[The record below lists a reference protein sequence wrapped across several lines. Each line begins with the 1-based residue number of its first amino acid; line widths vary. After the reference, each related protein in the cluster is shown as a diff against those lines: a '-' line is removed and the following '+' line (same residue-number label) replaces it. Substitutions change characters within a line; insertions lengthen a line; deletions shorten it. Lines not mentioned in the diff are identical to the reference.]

1 MKKSPE
7 VNSQPADR
15 NARMAARK
23 RKRRRL
29 KMMRLAIVLTVLLLL
44 ALFITLVV
52 LHISG
57 SIAKK
62 NGTKTEFLAVTEI
75 TVVEDTRYTPEEI
88 IEASGLFVGESLL
101 VVNKVEA
108 HNAILA
114 QFPYLDHVEIRNSS
128 FSTIEITVEETV
140 VLGAVEMTDG
150 WMVLGEN
157 NHALEWL
164 AEEALPADLLRIY
177 GAQTV
182 GQTVGEALLAERDMQ
197 MCRTLF
203 SAAQTYGLT
212 DMSRINVAEKTNVR
226 IRWKEQIDVVLG
238 NESNFTEQIEALT
251 GILPTLLANNGD
263 AATGRLDMTSYADDD
278 DTNDRAIFSP
288 MEVEALDK
296 PMIVTET
303 TTTTAPEDE
312 SAESGATT
320 ATTTTTV
327 PQG

>member
-1 MKKSPE
+1 MKKTPE
-7 VNSQPADR
+7 VNSQSADR
-15 NARMAARK
+15 NARLAARK

-44 ALFITLVV
+44 ALFITLAV
-52 LHISG
+52 LYVCG
-57 SIAKK
+57 SIDKK
-62 NGTKTEFLAVTEI
+62 NGTKTSFLAVTEI
-75 TVVEDTRYTPEEI
+75 TVSEDTRYTPEEI

-114 QFPYLDHVEIRNSS
+114 QFPYLASADIRNSS
-128 FSTIEITVEETV
+128 FSAIEITVQETP
-140 VLGAVEMTDG
+140 VLGAVQMADG

-164 AEEALPADLLRIY
+164 AEEDLPADILRIY
-177 GAQTV
+177 GAETV
-182 GQTVGEALLAERDMQ
+182 GQTIGHTLLAERDIQ

-203 SAAQTYGLT
+203 AAAQTYGLT
-212 DMSRINVAEKTNVR
+212 DMSRINLTEKTNVR

-238 NESNFTEQIEALT
+238 NESNFTEQIKALT
-251 GILPTLLANNGD
+251 GIFPTLLSNNGD

-278 DTNDRAIFSP
+278 ATNDRAIFSP

-296 PMIVTET
+296 PTIITET
-303 TTTTAPEDE
+303 TTTTVPED
-312 SAESGATT
+312 ATDASGAT
-320 ATTTTTV
+320 TTTTTV
-327 PQG
+327 P